1 MLSSLPL
8 LGPNYIT
15 DTALLL
21 IPEYLEKLRAKD
33 AALTEKKTGLLTG
46 RIDTLTLQDLAIK
59 QLKAKIE
66 ALKAEH
72 E

>member
-33 AALTEKKTGLLTG
+33 AALTEKKNWPSYW
-46 RIDTLTLQDLAIK
+46 
-59 QLKAKIE
+59 E
-66 ALKAEH
+66 N
-72 E
+72 